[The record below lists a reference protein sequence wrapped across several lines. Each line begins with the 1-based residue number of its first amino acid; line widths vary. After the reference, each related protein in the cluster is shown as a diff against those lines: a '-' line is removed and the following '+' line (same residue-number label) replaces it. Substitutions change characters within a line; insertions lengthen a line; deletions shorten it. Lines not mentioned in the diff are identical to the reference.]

1 MKLRYTPRAA
11 HELEV
16 AVDWYEEQYP
26 GLGIEFLDSVDAALA
41 LILDNPSIYPRT
53 HEYFRRCLIK
63 RFPFSI
69 HFTIE
74 DDVIVLHSLF
84 DNRRD
89 PKQLP

>member
-16 AVDWYEEQYP
+16 AVDWYEEQCP
-26 GLGIEFLDSVDAALA
+26 GLGIEFLESVERVLA
-41 LILDNPSIYPRT
+41 STRENPWLYPRT
-53 HEYFRRCLIK
+53 HDAFRRCLTR

-74 DDVIVLHSLF
+74 DDTIVLHSVF
-84 DNRRD
+84 DNRRSPND
-89 PKQLP
+89 LP